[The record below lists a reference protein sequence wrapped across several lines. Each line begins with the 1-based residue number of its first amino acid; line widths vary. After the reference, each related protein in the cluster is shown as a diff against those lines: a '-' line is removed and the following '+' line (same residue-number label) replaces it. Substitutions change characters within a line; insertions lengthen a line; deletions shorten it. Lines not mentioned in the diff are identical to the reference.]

1 MQLVPR
7 LNRVTLV
14 DLVVLLLT
22 LAFYLKGDA
31 SQDVVWAAAG
41 NLLGSVA
48 PKGAAAAP
56 TAAPVP

>member
-48 PKGAAAAP
+48 PKGAAASP
-56 TAAPVP
+56 PAAPVP